1 MSGSV
6 LRSVH
11 PVPPV
16 SPCPPLPVSRWLL
29 LEVTPCI
36 LVRFLFE
43 RTPLYPPPQTQ
54 PESLCLRSSQLL
66 HVFCLVFQL
75 HRPTYKRGGL
85 LQLSCCFLTTARN
98 RCVLPGGC
106 VPLSSAHWLSCLPVT
121 CAEKGVVSL
130 QLCWSISPLNSVKFC
145 FRSTRARAD
154 GESLLPSFR
163 IRSVTVFK
171 EHLLSM

>member
-1 MSGSV
+1 MWTSV
-6 LRSVH
+6 LQRVNLFYG
-11 PVPPV
+11 VFILYLL
-16 SPCPPLPVSRWLL
+16 SPRPPLPVSHWLL

-36 LVRFLFE
+36 LVCFLFE

-85 LQLSCCFLTTARN
+85 LQLSRCFLTTAQN
-98 RCVLPGGC
+98 QPGVVSGACCLLPGGF

-121 CAEKGVVSL
+121 CAEKGVVNL
-130 QLCWSISPLNSVKFC
+130 QLC
-145 FRSTRARAD
+145 
-154 GESLLPSFR
+154 
-163 IRSVTVFK
+163 
-171 EHLLSM
+171 